1 MPCSCRLELGAGSGL
16 VGLAVALGCAI
27 DPPILITD
35 QAAMLPLM
43 AQNTSLNGLGDR
55 VVPLEL
61 NWGAPL
67 PLLVETQKPT
77 IILAADC
84 VYFEPAF
91 PLLLATLN
99 QLLDLS
105 PNARVYFCFKKRR
118 RADLRFM
125 KKARKLFVVD
135 EVADEERSVW
145 EKDGLF
151 LYVFTRKEAVMA
163 GAYKNRASI

>member
-1 MPCSCRLELGAGSGL
+1 
-16 VGLAVALGCAI
+16 
-27 DPPILITD
+27 
-35 QAAMLPLM
+35 
-43 AQNTSLNGLGDR
+43 
-55 VVPLEL
+55 
-61 NWGAPL
+61 
-67 PLLVETQKPT
+67 
-77 IILAADC
+77 
-84 VYFEPAF
+84 
-91 PLLLATLN
+91 LLATLN

-151 LYVFTRKEAVMA
+151 LYVFTRKEAAVA
-163 GAYKNRASI
+163 SAYKNRASI